1 MGSEDLLNK
10 IENIITERGTDSY
23 LGEEVTMEQH
33 MLQTALLA
41 ETEDGSDS
49 AIAGALLHDIGH
61 YSEAFAEEALE
72 QGLNNYHED
81 SGAQILEGTFPE
93 DVVASVKFHVS
104 AKRYLCAT
112 DTNYFNCLSEASVHS
127 LKLQG
132 GPMDKHEILEFEKNP
147 HLELCLKVRRWD
159 DSAKVPGIKTPPFSH
174 YLPVLQRLV

>member
-61 YSEAFAEEALE
+61 YSCLI
-72 QGLNNYHED
+72 YTSPSPRD
-81 SGAQILEGTFPE
+81 RTRSRMP
-93 DVVASVKFHVS
+93 SS
-104 AKRYLCAT
+104 A
-112 DTNYFNCLSEASVHS
+112 
-127 LKLQG
+127 
-132 GPMDKHEILEFEKNP
+132 
-147 HLELCLKVRRWD
+147 
-159 DSAKVPGIKTPPFSH
+159 
-174 YLPVLQRLV
+174 

>member
-1 MGSEDLLNK
+1 M
-10 IENIITERGTDSY
+10 
-23 LGEEVTMEQH
+23 
-33 MLQTALLA
+33 
-41 ETEDGSDS
+41 
-49 AIAGALLHDIGH
+49 
-61 YSEAFAEEALE
+61 
-72 QGLNNYHED
+72 NNYHED

-159 DSAKVPGIKTPPFSH
+159 DSAKVQGIKTPPFSH